1 MIQVYIISL
10 KESQR
15 RLDTEKLVLES
26 NEKFKGRCVFQ
37 IFDAISPKHEDF
49 EKFVQELYDAQS
61 MLKSDWF
68 HSDYCYQELLPQ
80 EFGCYL
86 SHYLLWKECV
96 KTNQPV
102 VILEDDVTLE
112 SNFMQALED
121 CLKSPFDFV
130 RLYGHYWGGHKTN
143 LCALPIYTEAE
154 EADYTEAEETDY
166 YIKAEAPIE
175 NHEVTPPNSTQ
186 DTQQDFINETQ
197 QNPKEPFEPCKIAP
211 QKISFNQV
219 VFKKIKR
226 KLNHFIGNILAR
238 TEVYKKLVAKYDE
251 LTGKYDELTGKYDE
265 LTGKYDELTGK
276 YDELTGK
283 YDELTG
289 KYDEL
294 TGKYDELTG
303 KYDELTGKYDELTGK
318 YDELTGKYDELT
330 GKYESLLA
338 KEANIK
344 ETFWE
349 RRADNEKE
357 AFFLEHFYLTSVYV
371 STTAGY
377 YITPKGTKTF
387 IEATERFKIIEPV
400 DMFIN
405 NPTYHD
411 IANFTYMP
419 CPVSLNKH
427 AFNSTIQNAKKP
439 DISLKPPKKSYF
451 DNLFYHQLNTRKCL
465 RAFHK
470 YSKQY
475 DHLKTPKEV

>member
-1 MIQVYIISL
+1 MTQVYIISL

-15 RLDTEKLVLES
+15 RLDTEKLILES
-26 NEKFKGRCVFQ
+26 NEKFKVRCVFQ

-49 EKFVQELYDAQS
+49 EKLVQELYDS
-61 MLKSDWF
+61 SSLLKSDWF

-96 KTNQPV
+96 KLNQPI
-102 VILEDDVTLE
+102 VILEDDAMLE
-112 SNFMQALED
+112 SHFMQALED

-143 LCALPIYTEAE
+143 LHSLPIYTEAE
-154 EADYTEAEETDY
+154 EAEASIENHAEAEASMEKT
-166 YIKAEAPIE
+166 PIE
-175 NHEVTPPNSTQ
+175 NHEVTPPPPNPTQ
-186 DTQQDFINETQ
+186 DAQQDFIMETQ
-197 QNPKEPFEPCKIAP
+197 QNPKELSEPCKIVP
-211 QKISFNQV
+211 QKTSFNPM
-219 VFKKIKR
+219 VFRKIKR
-226 KLNHFIGNILAR
+226 KLNRFIGSILAR
-238 TEVYKKLVAKYDE
+238 TEVYKNVVAKYDD
-251 LTGKYDELTGKYDE
+251 LTTKYDDLTTKYDDLNKNIAEKYDELM
-265 LTGKYDELTGK
+265 
-276 YDELTGK
+276 
-283 YDELTG
+283 
-289 KYDEL
+289 
-294 TGKYDELTG
+294 
-303 KYDELTGKYDELTGK
+303 
-318 YDELTGKYDELT
+318 

-338 KEANIK
+338 KETNIK

-349 RRADNEKE
+349 RRADSEKE
-357 AFFLEHFYLTSVYV
+357 ALFLEHFYLTSVYV
-371 STTAGY
+371 ASTAGY
-377 YITPKGTKTF
+377 YLTPKGAKTF

-411 IANFTYMP
+411 VANFTYLP

-451 DNLFYHQLNTRKCL
+451 DNLFYHKFNAQKCL
-465 RAFHK
+465 KAFHK

-475 DHLKTPKEV
+475 APLKTSKEV

>member
-1 MIQVYIISL
+1 MTQVYIISL

-37 IFDAISPKHEDF
+37 IFDAISPKHQDF
-49 EKFVQELYDAQS
+49 EKFIQELYDS
-61 MLKSDWF
+61 SSLLKSDWF

-80 EFGCYL
+80 ELGCYL
-86 SHYLLWKECV
+86 SHYFLWKECV
-96 KTNQPV
+96 KSNQPV

-143 LCALPIYTEAE
+143 LHSLPIYTEAE
-154 EADYTEAEETDY
+154 ETEASMEKT
-166 YIKAEAPIE
+166 PIE
-175 NHEVTPPNSTQ
+175 NHEVTPPPNPAQ
-186 DTQQDFINETQ
+186 DAQQDCIIETQQD
-197 QNPKEPFEPCKIAP
+197 PKGLSEPCKIAP

-238 TEVYKKLVAKYDE
+238 TEVYKK
-251 LTGKYDELTGKYDE
+251 
-265 LTGKYDELTGK
+265 
-276 YDELTGK
+276 
-283 YDELTG
+283 
-289 KYDEL
+289 
-294 TGKYDELTG
+294 
-303 KYDELTGKYDELTGK
+303 LTGKYDELTGK

-349 RRADNEKE
+349 RRADSEKE

-371 STTAGY
+371 ASTAGY
-377 YITPKGTKTF
+377 YITPKGAKTF

-400 DMFIN
+400 DMFMN

-411 IANFTYMP
+411 VANLTYLP
-419 CPVSLNKH
+419 CPISLNKH

-451 DNLFYHQLNTRKCL
+451 DNLFYHKFNAQKCL
-465 RAFHK
+465 KAFHK

-475 DHLKTPKEV
+475 APLKTPKEV

>member
-1 MIQVYIISL
+1 MIGVYIISL

-15 RLDTEKLVLES
+15 RLDTEKLILES

-68 HSDYCYQELLPQ
+68 HSDWCCGELLPQ

-96 KTNQPV
+96 KLNQPV
-102 VILEDDVTLE
+102 VILEDDVALE

-130 RLYGHYWGGHKTN
+130 KLFGWYWNFHKTN
-143 LCALPIYTEAE
+143 LRTLPLERDAVESMGETPIEDHAKTKEAE
-154 EADYTEAEETDY
+154 V
-166 YIKAEAPIE
+166 PIE
-175 NHEVTPPNSTQ
+175 NHEVTPPPHNPTQ
-186 DTQQDFINETQ
+186 DAQQDSIIETQQD
-197 QNPKEPFEPCKIAP
+197 PKELSEPCKIVP

-238 TEVYKKLVAKYDE
+238 TEVYKK
-251 LTGKYDELTGKYDE
+251 
-265 LTGKYDELTGK
+265 
-276 YDELTGK
+276 
-283 YDELTG
+283 LTG

-338 KEANIK
+338 KETNIK

-349 RRADNEKE
+349 RRADSEKE

-371 STTAGY
+371 ASTAGY
-377 YITPKGTKTF
+377 YITPKGAKTF

-411 IANFTYMP
+411 VATLTYLP
-419 CPVSLNKH
+419 LPVSLNKH
-427 AFNSTIQNAKKP
+427 CKISTIQNLKKS
-439 DISLKPPKKSYF
+439 DISLSGPKKSYL
-451 DNLFYHQLNTRKCL
+451 DNLLYDQLNTRKCL
-465 RAFHK
+465 KAFHK
-470 YSKQY
+470 YSRQY
-475 DHLKTPKEV
+475 APLKTPKEV

>member
-1 MIQVYIISL
+1 MISVYIISL

-68 HSDYCYQELLPQ
+68 HSDWCCGELLPQ

-96 KTNQPV
+96 KLNQPV
-102 VILEDDVTLE
+102 VILEDDVALE

-121 CLKSPFDFV
+121 CMKSPFDFV
-130 RLYGHYWGGHKTN
+130 KLFGWYWNFHKTN
-143 LCALPIYTEAE
+143 LCTLPLERDAVE
-154 EADYTEAEETDY
+154 SVGETPIEDHA
-166 YIKAEAPIE
+166 KAEAPEVPIE
-175 NHEVTPPNSTQ
+175 NHEVTPPPPPNSAQ
-186 DTQQDFINETQ
+186 DVQQDSIIETQ
-197 QNPKEPFEPCKIAP
+197 QEELSNPCKIAP

-226 KLNHFIGNILAR
+226 KLNRFIGNILAR
-238 TEVYKKLVAKYDE
+238 TEVYKKL
-251 LTGKYDELTGKYDE
+251 TGKYDELTGKYDD
-265 LTGKYDELTGK
+265 LTGKYDDLTGK
-276 YDELTGK
+276 YDDLTGK
-283 YDELTG
+283 YDDLTG
-289 KYDEL
+289 KYD
-294 TGKYDELTG
+294 D
-303 KYDELTGKYDELTGK
+303 
-318 YDELTGKYDELT
+318 LT

-349 RRADNEKE
+349 RRADSEEE

-371 STTAGY
+371 ASTAGY
-377 YITPKGTKTF
+377 YITPNGAKTF

-411 IANFTYMP
+411 VATLTYLP
-419 CPVSLNKH
+419 LPVSLNKH
-427 AFNSTIQNAKKP
+427 CKISTIQNLKKS
-439 DISLKPPKKSYF
+439 DISLSGPKKSYL
-451 DNLFYHQLNTRKCL
+451 DNLLYDQLNTRKCL
-465 RAFHK
+465 KAFHK

-475 DHLKTPKEV
+475 APLKTPKEV

>member
-26 NEKFKGRCVFQ
+26 NEKFKGRCAFQ
-37 IFDAISPKHEDF
+37 IFDAISPKHQDF

-96 KTNQPV
+96 KTDQPI
-102 VILEDDVTLE
+102 VILEDDVVLE

-143 LCALPIYTEAE
+143 LRALPIYTEAE
-154 EADYTEAEETDY
+154 ETDYTEIEET
-166 YIKAEAPIE
+166 EAPIE
-175 NHEVTPPNSTQ
+175 NHEVTPPPPNSTQ

-197 QNPKEPFEPCKIAP
+197 QNPKEPSDPCKIAP

-238 TEVYKKLVAKYDE
+238 TEVYKKLVAKYDD
-251 LTGKYDELTGKYDE
+251 LTGKYDDLTGKYDD
-265 LTGKYDELTGK
+265 LTGKYDDLTGK
-276 YDELTGK
+276 YDDLTGK
-283 YDELTG
+283 YD
-289 KYDEL
+289 D
-294 TGKYDELTG
+294 
-303 KYDELTGKYDELTGK
+303 
-318 YDELTGKYDELT
+318 LT

-349 RRADNEKE
+349 RRADSEKE

-377 YITPKGTKTF
+377 YLTPNGAKTF

-411 IANFTYMP
+411 IANFTYVP

-427 AFNSTIQNAKKP
+427 AFNSTIQNANKP

-451 DNLFYHQLNTRKCL
+451 DNLFYHQLNTKKCL

-475 DHLKTPKEV
+475 APLKTPKEV

>member
-1 MIQVYIISL
+1 MIGVYIISL

-68 HSDYCYQELLPQ
+68 HSDWCRGELLPQ

-96 KTNQPV
+96 KLNQPV

-121 CLKSPFDFV
+121 CMKSPFDFV
-130 RLYGHYWGGHKTN
+130 KLFGWYWNFHKTN
-143 LCALPIYTEAE
+143 LHTLPLERDAVESVGETPIEDHVKTEAP
-154 EADYTEAEETDY
+154 ET
-166 YIKAEAPIE
+166 PIE
-175 NHEVTPPNSTQ
+175 NYEVTPPHNPAR
-186 DTQQDFINETQ
+186 DTQQDCIIETQ
-197 QNPKEPFEPCKIAP
+197 QEELSEPCKIAP

-219 VFKKIKR
+219 VFRKIKR

-238 TEVYKKLVAKYDE
+238 TEVYKNIV
-251 LTGKYDELTGKYDE
+251 GKYDELM
-265 LTGKYDELTGK
+265 
-276 YDELTGK
+276 
-283 YDELTG
+283 
-289 KYDEL
+289 
-294 TGKYDELTG
+294 
-303 KYDELTGKYDELTGK
+303 
-318 YDELTGKYDELT
+318 

-349 RRADNEKE
+349 RRADSEKE

-371 STTAGY
+371 ASTAGY
-377 YITPKGTKTF
+377 YLTPKGAKTF

-411 IANFTYMP
+411 VATLTYLP
-419 CPVSLNKH
+419 LPVSLNKH
-427 AFNSTIQNAKKP
+427 CKISTIQNLKKS
-439 DISLKPPKKSYF
+439 DISLIGPKKSYF
-451 DNLFYHQLNTRKCL
+451 DNLFYDQLNTRKCL
-465 RAFHK
+465 KAFHK
-470 YSKQY
+470 YSRQY
-475 DHLKTPKEV
+475 APLKTPKEV

>member
-37 IFDAISPKHEDF
+37 IFDAISPKHQDF

-102 VILEDDVTLE
+102 VILEDDVALE
-112 SNFMQALED
+112 PNFMQALED

-143 LCALPIYTEAE
+143 LCALPIYTEVE
-154 EADYTEAEETDY
+154 EADYTDY
-166 YIKAEAPIE
+166 TEAEAPIE
-175 NHEVTPPNSTQ
+175 NHEVTPPPPNSTQ

-197 QNPKEPFEPCKIAP
+197 QNPKEPSNPCKIAP

-238 TEVYKKLVAKYDE
+238 TEAHKKLVA
-251 LTGKYDELTGKYDE
+251 
-265 LTGKYDELTGK
+265 K

-349 RRADNEKE
+349 RRADSEKE

-377 YITPKGTKTF
+377 YITPKGAEIF

-411 IANFTYMP
+411 IANFTYVP

>member
-49 EKFVQELYDAQS
+49 EKSVQELYDAQS

-102 VILEDDVTLE
+102 VILEDDVALE

-143 LCALPIYTEAE
+143 LCTLPIYTEAE
-154 EADYTEAEETDY
+154 EADYTEIEE
-166 YIKAEAPIE
+166 AEAPIE
-175 NHEVTPPNSTQ
+175 NHEVTPPPPNSTQ

-197 QNPKEPFEPCKIAP
+197 QNPKEPSDPCKIAP
-211 QKISFNQV
+211 QKVSFNQV

-238 TEVYKKLVAKYDE
+238 TEVYKKLVAKYDD
-251 LTGKYDELTGKYDE
+251 LTGKYDDLTGKYDD
-265 LTGKYDELTGK
+265 LTGKYDDLTGK
-276 YDELTGK
+276 YD
-283 YDELTG
+283 D
-289 KYDEL
+289 
-294 TGKYDELTG
+294 
-303 KYDELTGKYDELTGK
+303 
-318 YDELTGKYDELT
+318 LT

-349 RRADNEKE
+349 RRADSEKE

-371 STTAGY
+371 ASTAGY
-377 YITPKGTKTF
+377 YLTPKGAKTF

-411 IANFTYMP
+411 IANFTYVP

-439 DISLKPPKKSYF
+439 DISLKPPKKSYW

>member
-1 MIQVYIISL
+1 MTQVYIISL

-37 IFDAISPKHEDF
+37 IFDAISPKHQDF
-49 EKFVQELYDAQS
+49 EKLLQELYDAQS

-68 HSDYCYQELLPQ
+68 HSDWCCGELLPQ

-96 KTNQPV
+96 KLNQPV
-102 VILEDDVTLE
+102 VILEDDVALE

-143 LCALPIYTEAE
+143 LCALPIYTETE
-154 EADYTEAEETDY
+154 EAEASIEET
-166 YIKAEAPIE
+166 PTE
-175 NHEVTPPNSTQ
+175 NHEVTPPPPNPTQ
-186 DTQQDFINETQ
+186 DAQQDFIIETQ
-197 QNPKEPFEPCKIAP
+197 QDPKGLSEPCKIAP
-211 QKISFNQV
+211 QKTSFNPV

-238 TEVYKKLVAKYDE
+238 TEVYKK
-251 LTGKYDELTGKYDE
+251 
-265 LTGKYDELTGK
+265 
-276 YDELTGK
+276 
-283 YDELTG
+283 LTG

-338 KEANIK
+338 KETNIK

-349 RRADNEKE
+349 RRADSEKE

-371 STTAGY
+371 ASTAGY
-377 YITPKGTKTF
+377 YLTPKGAKTF

-400 DMFIN
+400 DMFMN

-411 IANFTYMP
+411 VATLTYLP
-419 CPVSLNKH
+419 LPVSLNKH
-427 AFNSTIQNAKKP
+427 CKISTIQNLKKS
-439 DISLKPPKKSYF
+439 DISLSGPKKSYL
-451 DNLFYHQLNTRKCL
+451 DNLLYDQLNTRKCL
-465 RAFHK
+465 KAFHK
-470 YSKQY
+470 YSRQY
-475 DHLKTPKEV
+475 APLKTPKEV

>member
-68 HSDYCYQELLPQ
+68 HSDYCYQELLPR

-96 KTNQPV
+96 KTNQPI
-102 VILEDDVTLE
+102 VILEDDVALE

-143 LCALPIYTEAE
+143 LCALPIYTEIE
-154 EADYTEAEETDY
+154 ETIYTEIEETIY
-166 YIKAEAPIE
+166 TEIEKAEAPIE
-175 NHEVTPPNSTQ
+175 NHEVTPPPPNPAQ
-186 DTQQDFINETQ
+186 DTQQDFVNETQ
-197 QNPKEPFEPCKIAP
+197 QKEPSDPCKIAP

-238 TEVYKKLVAKYDE
+238 TEVYKKLVE
-251 LTGKYDELTGKYDE
+251 
-265 LTGKYDELTGK
+265 
-276 YDELTGK
+276 
-283 YDELTG
+283 

-338 KEANIK
+338 KETNIK

-349 RRADNEKE
+349 RRADSEKE

-377 YITPKGTKTF
+377 YLTPKGAKTF

-411 IANFTYMP
+411 IANFTYVP

-451 DNLFYHQLNTRKCL
+451 DNLFYHKFNTKKCL

-475 DHLKTPKEV
+475 APLKTPKEV

>member
-1 MIQVYIISL
+1 MVEWNKPYLGVHLIQVYIISL

-68 HSDYCYQELLPQ
+68 HSDYCYQELLPR

-102 VILEDDVTLE
+102 VILEDDVALE

-154 EADYTEAEETDY
+154 EKLIIQRPKCLLKTM
-166 YIKAEAPIE
+166 KL
-175 NHEVTPPNSTQ
+175 PPSNSTQ
-186 DTQQDFINETQ
+186 DTQQDLINETQ
-197 QNPKEPFEPCKIAP
+197 QNPKEPSDPCKIVP

-276 YDELTGK
+276 Y
-283 YDELTG
+283 
-289 KYDEL
+289 
-294 TGKYDELTG
+294 
-303 KYDELTGKYDELTGK
+303 
-318 YDELTGKYDELT
+318 
-330 GKYESLLA
+330 ESLLA

-349 RRADNEKE
+349 RRADSEKE
-357 AFFLEHFYLTSVYV
+357 VLFLEHFYLTSVYV
-371 STTAGY
+371 ASTAGY
-377 YITPKGTKTF
+377 YLTPKGAKTF

-411 IANFTYMP
+411 IANFTYVP

-451 DNLFYHQLNTRKCL
+451 DNLFYHKFNTKKCL

-475 DHLKTPKEV
+475 APLKTPKEV

>member
-1 MIQVYIISL
+1 MII
-10 KESQR
+10 
-15 RLDTEKLVLES
+15 
-26 NEKFKGRCVFQ
+26 
-37 IFDAISPKHEDF
+37 
-49 EKFVQELYDAQS
+49 
-61 MLKSDWF
+61 
-68 HSDYCYQELLPQ
+68 
-80 EFGCYL
+80 
-86 SHYLLWKECV
+86 
-96 KTNQPV
+96 
-102 VILEDDVTLE
+102 
-112 SNFMQALED
+112 
-121 CLKSPFDFV
+121 
-130 RLYGHYWGGHKTN
+130 
-143 LCALPIYTEAE
+143 
-154 EADYTEAEETDY
+154 
-166 YIKAEAPIE
+166 
-175 NHEVTPPNSTQ
+175 
-186 DTQQDFINETQ
+186 ETQ
-197 QNPKEPFEPCKIAP
+197 QKEPSDPCKIVP

-283 YDELTG
+283 Y
-289 KYDEL
+289 
-294 TGKYDELTG
+294 
-303 KYDELTGKYDELTGK
+303 
-318 YDELTGKYDELT
+318 
-330 GKYESLLA
+330 ESLLA
-338 KEANIK
+338 KETNIK

-349 RRADNEKE
+349 RRADSEKE

-377 YITPKGTKTF
+377 YITPKGAKTF

-411 IANFTYMP
+411 VANFTYLP

-439 DISLKPPKKSYF
+439 DISLIGPKKSYF
-451 DNLFYHQLNTRKCL
+451 DNLFYDQLNTRKCL

-470 YSKQY
+470 YSRRY
-475 DHLKTPKEV
+475 DPLKTPKEV

>member
-1 MIQVYIISL
+1 MTQVYIISL

-15 RLDTEKLVLES
+15 RLDTEKLVSES

-37 IFDAISPKHEDF
+37 IFDAISPKHQDF
-49 EKFVQELYDAQS
+49 EKLLQELYDS
-61 MLKSDWF
+61 SSLLKSDWF

-86 SHYLLWKECV
+86 SHYFLWKECV
-96 KTNQPV
+96 KLNQPV
-102 VILEDDVTLE
+102 VILEDDATLE
-112 SNFMQALED
+112 SHFMQALED

-143 LCALPIYTEAE
+143 LHSLPIYTEAE
-154 EADYTEAEETDY
+154 EAEASMEKT
-166 YIKAEAPIE
+166 PIE
-175 NHEVTPPNSTQ
+175 NHEVTPPPPNPTQ
-186 DTQQDFINETQ
+186 DAQQDSIIETQQD
-197 QNPKEPFEPCKIAP
+197 PKGLSEPCKIAP
-211 QKISFNQV
+211 QKTSFNPV
-219 VFKKIKR
+219 VFRKIKR
-226 KLNHFIGNILAR
+226 KLNRFIGSILAR
-238 TEVYKKLVAKYDE
+238 TEVYKNVVAKYDD
-251 LTGKYDELTGKYDE
+251 LTTKYNDLNKNIAEKYDELNKNIAEKYDE
-265 LTGKYDELTGK
+265 LNKNIAEKYDELM
-276 YDELTGK
+276 
-283 YDELTG
+283 
-289 KYDEL
+289 
-294 TGKYDELTG
+294 
-303 KYDELTGKYDELTGK
+303 
-318 YDELTGKYDELT
+318 

-357 AFFLEHFYLTSVYV
+357 ALFLEHFYLTSVYV
-371 STTAGY
+371 ATTAGY
-377 YITPKGTKTF
+377 YITPKGAKTF

-411 IANFTYMP
+411 VANFTYLP

-451 DNLFYHQLNTRKCL
+451 DNLFYNQLNTRKCL
-465 RAFHK
+465 KAFNK

-475 DHLKTPKEV
+475 APLKTPKEV

>member
-1 MIQVYIISL
+1 MIGVYIISL

-68 HSDYCYQELLPQ
+68 HSDYCYQELLPR

-102 VILEDDVTLE
+102 VILEDDVALE

-143 LCALPIYTEAE
+143 LHALPIYTETE
-154 EADYTEAEETDY
+154 E
-166 YIKAEAPIE
+166 AEAPIE
-175 NHEVTPPNSTQ
+175 NHEVTPPPNPTQ
-186 DTQQDFINETQ
+186 DVQQDFIIETQ
-197 QNPKEPFEPCKIAP
+197 QDPKELSEPCKIAP

-238 TEVYKKLVAKYDE
+238 TEVYKKLTGKYDDLTRKYDDLTRKYDD
-251 LTGKYDELTGKYDE
+251 LTGKYDDLTRKYDNLTGKYDN
-265 LTGKYDELTGK
+265 LTGKYDN
-276 YDELTGK
+276 
-283 YDELTG
+283 
-289 KYDEL
+289 
-294 TGKYDELTG
+294 
-303 KYDELTGKYDELTGK
+303 
-318 YDELTGKYDELT
+318 LT

-349 RRADNEKE
+349 RRADSEKE
-357 AFFLEHFYLTSVYV
+357 DFFLEHFYLTSVYV
-371 STTAGY
+371 ASTAGY
-377 YITPKGTKTF
+377 YLTPKGAKTF
-387 IEATERFKIIEPV
+387 IDATERFKIIEPV

-411 IANFTYMP
+411 IANFTYLP
-419 CPVSLNKH
+419 CPVSLSKH

-451 DNLFYHQLNTRKCL
+451 DNLFYNQFNTKKCL

-475 DHLKTPKEV
+475 NHLKTPKEV

>member
-1 MIQVYIISL
+1 MTQVYIISL

-15 RLDTEKLVLES
+15 RLDTEKLVSES

-49 EKFVQELYDAQS
+49 EKFIQELYDAQS

-68 HSDYCYQELLPQ
+68 HSDWCRGELLPQ

-86 SHYLLWKECV
+86 SHYFLWKECV

-102 VILEDDVTLE
+102 VILEDDVALE

-130 RLYGHYWGGHKTN
+130 KLFGWYWNFHKTN
-143 LCALPIYTEAE
+143 LRTLPLERDAVESVGETPIEDHVKTEAP
-154 EADYTEAEETDY
+154 ET
-166 YIKAEAPIE
+166 PIE
-175 NHEVTPPNSTQ
+175 NYEVTPPPPNPTQ
-186 DTQQDFINETQ
+186 DAQQDSIIETQQD
-197 QNPKEPFEPCKIAP
+197 PKGLSEPCKIAP

-238 TEVYKKLVAKYDE
+238 TEVYKKL
-251 LTGKYDELTGKYDE
+251 TGKYDELTGKYDE

-283 YDELTG
+283 YDELT
-289 KYDEL
+289 K
-294 TGKYDELTG
+294 
-303 KYDELTGKYDELTGK
+303 
-318 YDELTGKYDELT
+318 
-330 GKYESLLA
+330 KYESLLA

-349 RRADNEKE
+349 RRADSEKE

-371 STTAGY
+371 ASTAGY
-377 YITPKGTKTF
+377 YITPKGAKTF

-411 IANFTYMP
+411 VATLTYLP
-419 CPVSLNKH
+419 LPVSLNKH
-427 AFNSTIQNAKKP
+427 CKISTIQNLKKS
-439 DISLKPPKKSYF
+439 DISLSGPKKSYL
-451 DNLFYHQLNTRKCL
+451 DNLLYDQLNTRKCL
-465 RAFHK
+465 KAFHK
-470 YSKQY
+470 YSRRY
-475 DHLKTPKEV
+475 APLKTPKEV

>member
-1 MIQVYIISL
+1 MIGVYIISL

-15 RLDTEKLVLES
+15 RLDTEKLVSES

-37 IFDAISPKHEDF
+37 IFDAISPKHQDF
-49 EKFVQELYDAQS
+49 EKFVQELYDTQS

-68 HSDYCYQELLPQ
+68 HSDWCRGELLPQ

-86 SHYLLWKECV
+86 SHYFLWKECV
-96 KTNQPV
+96 KLNQPI

-130 RLYGHYWGGHKTN
+130 KLFGWYWNFHKTN
-143 LCALPIYTEAE
+143 LHTLPLERDAVESVGETPIEDHVKTEAP
-154 EADYTEAEETDY
+154 
-166 YIKAEAPIE
+166 EAPIE
-175 NHEVTPPNSTQ
+175 NHEVTPPHNPAQ
-186 DTQQDFINETQ
+186 DTQQDFIIETQ
-197 QNPKEPFEPCKIAP
+197 QDPKELSEPCKIVP

-238 TEVYKKLVAKYDE
+238 TEVYKKLTGKYDDLTGKYDDLTGKYDDLTGKYDD
-251 LTGKYDELTGKYDE
+251 LTGKYDELTGKYD
-265 LTGKYDELTGK
+265 D
-276 YDELTGK
+276 
-283 YDELTG
+283 
-289 KYDEL
+289 
-294 TGKYDELTG
+294 
-303 KYDELTGKYDELTGK
+303 
-318 YDELTGKYDELT
+318 LT

-371 STTAGY
+371 ASTAGY
-377 YITPKGTKTF
+377 YITPKGAKTF

-411 IANFTYMP
+411 VATLTYLP
-419 CPVSLNKH
+419 LPVSLNKH
-427 AFNSTIQNAKKP
+427 CKISTIQNLKKS
-439 DISLKPPKKSYF
+439 DISLSGPKKSYL
-451 DNLFYHQLNTRKCL
+451 DNLLYDQLNTRKCL
-465 RAFHK
+465 KAFHK
-470 YSKQY
+470 YSRQY
-475 DHLKTPKEV
+475 APLKTPKEV

>member
-1 MIQVYIISL
+1 MIGVYIISL

-15 RLDTEKLVLES
+15 RLDTEKLVSES
-26 NEKFKGRCVFQ
+26 NEKFKDRCVFQ
-37 IFDAISPKHEDF
+37 IFDAISPKHQDF
-49 EKFVQELYDAQS
+49 EKLVQELYDS
-61 MLKSDWF
+61 SSLLKSDWF

-86 SHYLLWKECV
+86 SHYFLWKECV

-143 LCALPIYTEAE
+143 LHSLPIYTETE
-154 EADYTEAEETDY
+154 EA
-166 YIKAEAPIE
+166 KASMEKTPIE
-175 NHEVTPPNSTQ
+175 NYEVTPPPNPTQ
-186 DTQQDFINETQ
+186 DVQQDCIIETQQD
-197 QNPKEPFEPCKIAP
+197 PKGLSEPCKIAP
-211 QKISFNQV
+211 QKISFNPV

-226 KLNHFIGNILAR
+226 KLNRFIGSILAR
-238 TEVYKKLVAKYDE
+238 TEVYKNVV
-251 LTGKYDELTGKYDE
+251 
-265 LTGKYDELTGK
+265 
-276 YDELTGK
+276 
-283 YDELTG
+283 
-289 KYDEL
+289 
-294 TGKYDELTG
+294 
-303 KYDELTGKYDELTGK
+303 
-318 YDELTGKYDELT
+318 GKYDELT

-338 KEANIK
+338 KETNIK

-349 RRADNEKE
+349 SRADSEKE
-357 AFFLEHFYLTSVYV
+357 ALFLEHFYLTSVYV
-371 STTAGY
+371 ATTAGY
-377 YITPKGTKTF
+377 YLTPKGAKTF

-411 IANFTYMP
+411 VANFTYLP

-470 YSKQY
+470 YSRRY
-475 DHLKTPKEV
+475 APLKTPKEV

>member
-1 MIQVYIISL
+1 MISVYIISL

-15 RLDTEKLVLES
+15 RLDAEKLVLES

-37 IFDAISPKHEDF
+37 IFDAISPKHQDF
-49 EKFVQELYDAQS
+49 EKFVQELYDSSS

-68 HSDYCYQELLPQ
+68 HSDYCCGELLPQ

-86 SHYLLWKECV
+86 SHYFLWKECV
-96 KTNQPV
+96 KLNQPV

-143 LCALPIYTEAE
+143 LCTLPIYTETE
-154 EADYTEAEETDY
+154 EA
-166 YIKAEAPIE
+166 KASMEKTPTE
-175 NHEVTPPNSTQ
+175 NHEVTPPPPNPAQ
-186 DTQQDFINETQ
+186 DTQQDFIIETQ
-197 QNPKEPFEPCKIAP
+197 QDPKELPNPCKIAP
-211 QKISFNQV
+211 QKISFNPV

-226 KLNHFIGNILAR
+226 KLNHLIGNLLAR
-238 TEVYKKLVAKYDE
+238 TEVYKNVVAKYDDLTTKYDE
-251 LTGKYDELTGKYDE
+251 LTGKYDDLTGKYDE
-265 LTGKYDELTGK
+265 LTTKYDDLTGK
-276 YDELTGK
+276 YNDLT
-283 YDELTG
+283 E
-289 KYDEL
+289 
-294 TGKYDELTG
+294 
-303 KYDELTGKYDELTGK
+303 
-318 YDELTGKYDELT
+318 
-330 GKYESLLA
+330 KYESLLA
-338 KEANIK
+338 KETNIK

-349 RRADNEKE
+349 SRADNEKE
-357 AFFLEHFYLTSVYV
+357 ALFLEHFYLTSVYV
-371 STTAGY
+371 ATTAGY
-377 YITPKGTKTF
+377 YITPKGAKTF

-411 IANFTYMP
+411 IANFTYLP

-439 DISLKPPKKSYF
+439 DISLKPPKKSYY
-451 DNLFYHQLNTRKCL
+451 DNLFYDQLNTRKCL

-470 YSKQY
+470 YSRRY
-475 DHLKTPKEV
+475 APLKTPKES

>member
-1 MIQVYIISL
+1 MIGVYIISL

-49 EKFVQELYDAQS
+49 EKFIQEFYDAQS

-68 HSDYCYQELLPQ
+68 HSDWCCGELLPQ

-96 KTNQPV
+96 KLNQPV
-102 VILEDDVTLE
+102 VILEDDVALE

-130 RLYGHYWGGHKTN
+130 KLFGWYWNFHKTN
-143 LCALPIYTEAE
+143 LHTLPLERDAVESMGETPIEDHVKTEAP
-154 EADYTEAEETDY
+154 ET
-166 YIKAEAPIE
+166 PIE
-175 NHEVTPPNSTQ
+175 NYEVTPPNPAR
-186 DTQQDFINETQ
+186 DTQQDFIIETQ
-197 QNPKEPFEPCKIAP
+197 QDPKELSEPCKIAP
-211 QKISFNQV
+211 QKISFNPV

-226 KLNHFIGNILAR
+226 KLNRFIGSILAR

-276 YDELTGK
+276 Y
-283 YDELTG
+283 
-289 KYDEL
+289 
-294 TGKYDELTG
+294 
-303 KYDELTGKYDELTGK
+303 
-318 YDELTGKYDELT
+318 
-330 GKYESLLA
+330 ESLLA
-338 KEANIK
+338 KETNIK

-349 RRADNEKE
+349 RRADSEEE
-357 AFFLEHFYLTSVYV
+357 ALFLEHFYLTSVYV
-371 STTAGY
+371 ASTAGY
-377 YITPKGTKTF
+377 YLTPKGAKTF

-411 IANFTYMP
+411 VATLTYLP
-419 CPVSLNKH
+419 LPVSLNKH
-427 AFNSTIQNAKKP
+427 CKISTI
-439 DISLKPPKKSYF
+439 
-451 DNLFYHQLNTRKCL
+451 
-465 RAFHK
+465 
-470 YSKQY
+470 
-475 DHLKTPKEV
+475 

>member
-1 MIQVYIISL
+1 MIGVYIISL

-15 RLDTEKLVLES
+15 RLDTEKLILES

-49 EKFVQELYDAQS
+49 EKFIQELYDS
-61 MLKSDWF
+61 SSLLKSDWF

-96 KTNQPV
+96 KLNQPI
-102 VILEDDVTLE
+102 VILEDDAMLE

-154 EADYTEAEETDY
+154 EAEASIEKT
-166 YIKAEAPIE
+166 PIE
-175 NHEVTPPNSTQ
+175 NHEVTPPPNYSTQ
-186 DTQQDFINETQ
+186 DAQQDFIIETQ
-197 QNPKEPFEPCKIAP
+197 QNPKELSEPCKIAP
-211 QKISFNQV
+211 QKTSFNPV
-219 VFKKIKR
+219 VFRKIKR
-226 KLNHFIGNILAR
+226 KLNRFIGSILAR
-238 TEVYKKLVAKYDE
+238 TEVYKNLVSKYDD
-251 LTGKYDELTGKYDE
+251 LTK
-265 LTGKYDELTGK
+265 
-276 YDELTGK
+276 
-283 YDELTG
+283 
-289 KYDEL
+289 
-294 TGKYDELTG
+294 
-303 KYDELTGKYDELTGK
+303 
-318 YDELTGKYDELT
+318 
-330 GKYESLLA
+330 KYESLLA

-349 RRADNEKE
+349 SRADSEKE
-357 AFFLEHFYLTSVYV
+357 ALFLEHFYLTSVYV
-371 STTAGY
+371 ATTAGY
-377 YITPKGTKTF
+377 YLTPKGAKTF

-400 DMFIN
+400 DMFMN

-411 IANFTYMP
+411 VANFTYLP
-419 CPVSLNKH
+419 CPISLNKH

-451 DNLFYHQLNTRKCL
+451 DNLFYHKFNAQKCL
-465 RAFHK
+465 KAFHK

-475 DHLKTPKEV
+475 APLKTPKEV

>member
-1 MIQVYIISL
+1 MTQIYIISL

-15 RLDTEKLVLES
+15 RLDTEKLVSES

-37 IFDAISPKHEDF
+37 IFDATSPKHEDF
-49 EKFVQELYDAQS
+49 EKFVQELYDS
-61 MLKSDWF
+61 SSLLKSDWF

-96 KTNQPV
+96 KLNQPV
-102 VILEDDVTLE
+102 VILEDDATLE

-143 LCALPIYTEAE
+143 LRTLPIYTEAE
-154 EADYTEAEETDY
+154 ETDYTEAEE
-166 YIKAEAPIE
+166 IEAPIE
-175 NHEVTPPNSTQ
+175 NHEVTPPNPAR
-186 DTQQDFINETQ
+186 DAQQDFIIETQ
-197 QNPKEPFEPCKIAP
+197 QDPKELPEPCKIAP

-219 VFKKIKR
+219 IFKKIKR

-238 TEVYKKLVAKYDE
+238 TEVYKNVVAKYDDLTTKYDDLTTKYDE
-251 LTGKYDELTGKYDE
+251 LTTKYDDLTGKYD
-265 LTGKYDELTGK
+265 D
-276 YDELTGK
+276 
-283 YDELTG
+283 
-289 KYDEL
+289 
-294 TGKYDELTG
+294 
-303 KYDELTGKYDELTGK
+303 
-318 YDELTGKYDELT
+318 LT

-338 KEANIK
+338 KEKNIK

-349 RRADNEKE
+349 RRADSEKE
-357 AFFLEHFYLTSVYV
+357 ALFLEHFYLTSVYV
-371 STTAGY
+371 ASTAGY
-377 YITPKGTKTF
+377 YITPKGAKTF
-387 IEATERFKIIEPV
+387 IDATERFKIIEPV

-411 IANFTYMP
+411 VATLTYLP
-419 CPVSLNKH
+419 LPVSLNKH
-427 AFNSTIQNAKKP
+427 CKISTIQNLKKS

-451 DNLFYHQLNTRKCL
+451 DNLFYNQLNTRKCL

-475 DHLKTPKEV
+475 APLKTPKEV

>member
-61 MLKSDWF
+61 LLKSDWF
-68 HSDYCYQELLPQ
+68 HSYVGAGLTLPEL
-80 EFGCYL
+80 GCYL
-86 SHYLLWKECV
+86 SHYFLWKECV
-96 KTNQPV
+96 KTDQPV
-102 VILEDDVTLE
+102 VILEDDVVLE

-143 LCALPIYTEAE
+143 LCALPIYTEADYVEVE
-154 EADYTEAEETDY
+154 E
-166 YIKAEAPIE
+166 AEAPIE
-175 NHEVTPPNSTQ
+175 NHEVTPPNPAQ
-186 DTQQDFINETQ
+186 DTQQDLIIETQ
-197 QNPKEPFEPCKIAP
+197 QNPKEPSEPCKIAP
-211 QKISFNQV
+211 PKISFNQV

-238 TEVYKKLVAKYDE
+238 TEVYKKLVAKYDD
-251 LTGKYDELTGKYDE
+251 LTGKYDDLTGKYDD
-265 LTGKYDELTGK
+265 LTGKYDDLTGK
-276 YDELTGK
+276 YD
-283 YDELTG
+283 D
-289 KYDEL
+289 
-294 TGKYDELTG
+294 
-303 KYDELTGKYDELTGK
+303 
-318 YDELTGKYDELT
+318 LT

-338 KEANIK
+338 KETNIK

-349 RRADNEKE
+349 RRADSEKE

-377 YITPKGTKTF
+377 YLTPKGAKTF

-411 IANFTYMP
+411 IANFTYVP
-419 CPVSLNKH
+419 CSVSLNKH

-451 DNLFYHQLNTRKCL
+451 DNLFYNQLNTKKCL

-470 YSKQY
+470 YSRQY
-475 DHLKTPKEV
+475 NHLKTPKEV

>member
-10 KESQR
+10 KESKR

-26 NEKFKGRCVFQ
+26 NEKFKGRCFFQ
-37 IFDAISPKHEDF
+37 IFDAISPKHQDF
-49 EKFVQELYDAQS
+49 EKFVQELYDVQS

-68 HSDYCYQELLPQ
+68 HSYVGAGLTLPEL
-80 EFGCYL
+80 GCYL
-86 SHYLLWKECV
+86 SHYFLWKECV
-96 KTNQPV
+96 KTDQPV
-102 VILEDDVTLE
+102 VILEDDVALE

-121 CLKSPFDFV
+121 CLKSSFDFV

-143 LCALPIYTEAE
+143 LCVLPIYTEAE
-154 EADYTEAEETDY
+154 ETDY
-166 YIKAEAPIE
+166 IEVEWAE

-197 QNPKEPFEPCKIAP
+197 QNPKEPSEPCKIAS

-276 YDELTGK
+276 Y
-283 YDELTG
+283 
-289 KYDEL
+289 
-294 TGKYDELTG
+294 
-303 KYDELTGKYDELTGK
+303 
-318 YDELTGKYDELT
+318 
-330 GKYESLLA
+330 ESLLA

-349 RRADNEKE
+349 RRADSEKE
-357 AFFLEHFYLTSVYV
+357 AFFLKHFYLTSVYV

-377 YITPKGTKTF
+377 YLTPKGAKTF

-411 IANFTYMP
+411 IANFTYVP

-475 DHLKTPKEV
+475 APLKNP